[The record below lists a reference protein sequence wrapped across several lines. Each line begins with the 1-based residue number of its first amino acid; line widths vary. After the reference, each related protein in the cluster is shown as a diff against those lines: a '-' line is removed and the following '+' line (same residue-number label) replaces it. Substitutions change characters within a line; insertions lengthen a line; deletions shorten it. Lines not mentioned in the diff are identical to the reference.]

1 MKDRPEKDEV
11 EIAFDALE
19 HVFLRYK
26 NGKAHESNRHPV
38 GSPNR
43 VEADLSEVEKAHLGL
58 LQSRL
63 QAEIA
68 HQHIQALNAN
78 AESGDRLGRKLF
90 WLNIVVA
97 VLSAVVA
104 ASAVLELFQ

>member
-1 MKDRPEKDEV
+1 MTVKSEKDELQ
-11 EIAFDALE
+11 IAFDELE

-26 NGKAHESNRHPV
+26 NGKAYESNRHPL
-38 GSPNR
+38 GSTNR
-43 VEADLSEVEKAHLGL
+43 VEADLSEIEKAHLGL

-63 QAEIA
+63 QAAIA
-68 HQHIQALNAN
+68 QQHIQALAAN

-90 WLNIVVA
+90 WLNVVVA